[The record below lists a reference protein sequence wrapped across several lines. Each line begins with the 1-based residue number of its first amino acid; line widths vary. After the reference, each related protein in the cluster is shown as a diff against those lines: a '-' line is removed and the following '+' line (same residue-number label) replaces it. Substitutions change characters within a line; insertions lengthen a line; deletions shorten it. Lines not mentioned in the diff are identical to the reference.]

1 MTQPFLTFKTMRF
14 SAYSIFSGISRILAC
29 KKERLLVLYIL
40 GLVIPFALQT
50 TSTSTLLAAEASQ
63 NDFEGKD
70 IGNFR
75 IKIRRLQ
82 QGILNKEEQISETIS
97 KEQNILSE
105 LEILD
110 KKIIQQQDKLSELKL
125 KMGKQQTLINKEET
139 ALSKIRAEKNIVE
152 DHLKKRI
159 AAYYTMGDIG
169 LLNVTFSTQTLPEL
183 LTFHDAFDVLIKYDQ
198 DVIKVY
204 KETIREIERAKSAL
218 DLEKSVLQEF
228 INQTVAETEIL
239 EKTKEDKHILLTQ
252 VRTQTKL
259 HKQAMDEMQ
268 QASDSLTN
276 AIVAIKNKNQT
287 EDQRF
292 LADRGNLRPPVDGV
306 LVTLFQQE
314 KTNKLGISNKSSG
327 IELQAPDGTPIV
339 AVGDG
344 EVIYSGYL
352 RGYGNTV
359 IIHHGFQYYTVT
371 SRIEKIMVTKGQKVK
386 REDTIGIM
394 GGTAT
399 LFDDGMYFEIRHGN
413 QSLDPLIWLN
423 PNRLKSSHEQTGGQ
437 PVNGDSV
444 Q

>member
-1 MTQPFLTFKTMRF
+1 MRF
-14 SAYSIFSGISRILAC
+14 SVFCITMGISRISHIRQKHAHVLH
-29 KKERLLVLYIL
+29 LLIVLFI
-40 GLVIPFALQT
+40 FALQCLPT
-50 TSTSTLLAAEASQ
+50 HPLIAAETAATDS
-63 NDFEGKD
+63 EGKD
-70 IGNFR
+70 VSSFR

-82 QGILNKEEQISETIS
+82 QGILHKEDQISETES

-110 KKIIQQQDKLSELKL
+110 KKIVQQQGNLSTLET
-125 KMGKQQTLINKEET
+125 KMQKQQTLINKEET
-139 ALSKIRAEKNIVE
+139 ALAKIKGEKNIVE

-169 LLNVTFSTQTLPEL
+169 LLNVTFSTQTLSEL

-204 KETIREIERAKSAL
+204 RETIKEMERAKSAL
-218 DLEKSVLQEF
+218 ELEKSIFQEF
-228 INQTVAETEIL
+228 INQTVAEKEIL
-239 EKTKEDKHILLTQ
+239 ENTKAEKHILLTQ

-259 HKQAMDEMQ
+259 HKQAVEEMQ
-268 QASDSLTN
+268 QASDDLTKS
-276 AIVAIKNKNQT
+276 IVAIKNKNQV
-287 EDQRF
+287 EDQGF
-292 LADRGNLRPPVDGV
+292 LADKGNLRPPVDGV

-314 KTNKLGISNKSSG
+314 KVNKLGISRKSLG
-327 IELQAPDGTPIV
+327 IELQAPDGTNIV

-344 EVIYSGYL
+344 EVIFSGYL

-371 SRIEKIMVTKGQKVK
+371 SRIEKILVAKGQKVK
-386 REDTIGIM
+386 REEAIGIM

-399 LFDDGMYFEIRHGN
+399 LFDDGIYFEIRHGN
-413 QSLDPLIWLN
+413 QSQDPLIWLN
-423 PNRLKSSHEQTGGQ
+423 PNRLRTSHEHSGELPTTSS
-437 PVNGDSV
+437 SV

>member
-1 MTQPFLTFKTMRF
+1 MRF
-14 SAYSIFSGISRILAC
+14 SAFCITKGISRISLVWQKHLSGLGNLA
-29 KKERLLVLYIL
+29 VFFI
-40 GLVIPFALQT
+40 FTLQT
-50 TSTSTLLAAEASQ
+50 LTTPSLFAGQADADAPENKEVSS
-63 NDFEGKD
+63 
-70 IGNFR
+70 FR

-82 QGILNKEEQISETIS
+82 QGILHKEDQISETES
-97 KEQNILSE
+97 KEQNILAE
-105 LEILD
+105 LEVLD
-110 KKIIQQQDKLSELKL
+110 KKIVQQQAKLSELET
-125 KMGKQQTLINKEET
+125 KMRKQQTLIDREET
-139 ALSKIRAEKNIVE
+139 ALGKIRGEKGIVE

-204 KETIREIERAKSAL
+204 RDTIKEMERAKAAL
-218 DLEKSVLQEF
+218 DLEKAILQEF
-228 INQTVAETEIL
+228 INQTIAEKEVL
-239 EKTKEDKHILLTQ
+239 ENAKAEKHLLLTQ

-259 HKQAMDEMQ
+259 HKQAVDEMQ
-268 QASDSLTN
+268 QASEDLTKS
-276 AIVAIKNKNQT
+276 IVAIKSKNQVD
-287 EDQRF
+287 DQGF
-292 LADRGNLRPPVDGV
+292 LADKGNLRPPVDGV

-314 KTNKLGISNKSSG
+314 KVNKLGISRKSLG
-327 IELQAPDGTPIV
+327 IELQAPDGTSIV

-344 EVIYSGYL
+344 EVIFSGYL

-371 SRIEKIMVTKGQKVK
+371 SRIEKILVTKGQKIK

-399 LFDDGMYFEIRHGN
+399 LFDDGIYFEIRHGS

-423 PNRLKSSHEQTGGQ
+423 PNRLKTSHEHSGEPPNQGS
-437 PVNGDSV
+437 SV